1 MRQLVGWDQKNKIDE
16 ANEIK
21 REEGIEQLQEEIAR

>member
-1 MRQLVGWDQKNKIDE
+1 MRQLVGWDHKKIDE

-21 REEGIEQLQEEIAR
+21 RKEGIEQLEEDIAR